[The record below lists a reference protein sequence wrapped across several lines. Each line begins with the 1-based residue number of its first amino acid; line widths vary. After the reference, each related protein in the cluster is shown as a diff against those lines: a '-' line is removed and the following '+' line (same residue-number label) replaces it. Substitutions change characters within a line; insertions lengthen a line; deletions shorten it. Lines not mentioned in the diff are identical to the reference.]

1 MKERDS
7 TICKNC
13 NNIVKGNFCSSCG
26 QSAKTGRIN
35 LHYLWHEIQ
44 HSIFH
49 VDKGIFY
56 TLKELTLRPGI
67 TIEGYLT
74 GKRVNHFKPL
84 AFVIILGTIYGFIAH
99 FTNLFP
105 EQSIIPDFGN
115 NETNTPESLEY
126 GRKFVEI
133 VYSHYSLS
141 MLLLVPFLS
150 LSSFLIFK
158 KSGYNYWEHLIIY
171 SYIVGMQVVIMIIL
185 FFLYYFVRS
194 PWVLFASSIITYL
207 YNIWV
212 FVQLFAKESKLK
224 TIAKTIISFIF
235 ALTVLLIV
243 IFIVT
248 FIVVFFIQVFHI
260 G

>member
-1 MKERDS
+1 MNS

-13 NNIVKGNFCSSCG
+13 NNTVKENFCSNCG
-26 QSAKTGRIN
+26 QSAKTGRID
-35 LHYLWHEIQ
+35 LHYLWHELQ
-44 HSIFH
+44 HSLFH

-67 TIEGYLT
+67 TIEGYLS

-105 EQSIIPDFGN
+105 EQSVIPDFGN
-115 NETNTPESLEY
+115 SDMNSPEASEY
-126 GRKFVEI
+126 SRKFVEI

-141 MLLLVPFLS
+141 MLILVPFLS

-171 SYIVGMQVVIMIIL
+171 SYIVGMQVVIMIIF

-194 PWVLFASSIITYL
+194 PWVLFASSIFTYL

-212 FVQLFAKESKLK
+212 FVQLFGKKSKLK
-224 TIAKTIISFIF
+224 TVAETIISFVF
-235 ALTVLLIV
+235 AFTVLLV
-243 IFIVT
+243 LIFIVT
-248 FIVVFFIQVFHI
+248 FIVVFFMKAFQL